1 MSEMQK
7 NILCMDL
14 GKGSLGLAISRSG
27 MFISPLTNIRFHAGD
42 YDECIK
48 LLFKEIQYEK
58 VEHIC
63 IGLPTYPSGDPCEM
77 TPVVEWF
84 IKKIEP
90 LFPNIDI
97 NKVDERYSTMEASD
111 MLHMNKK
118 NSKKQKKNI
127 DSAAAVIILE
137 RYLKSIGQM

>member
-1 MSEMQK
+1 MQK
-7 NILCMDL
+7 NILCLDL

-27 MFISPLTNIRFHAGD
+27 MFITPLTNLRFHAGD

-48 LLFKEIQYEK
+48 LLLKTIEYEK
-58 VEHIC
+58 IEHIA

-77 TPVVEWF
+77 TPIVEEF
-84 IKKIEP
+84 ILKIQP
-90 LFPNIDI
+90 LFPNVDI
-97 NKVDERYSTMEASD
+97 HKVDERNSTCEASEI
-111 MLHMNKK
+111 LHSNNK

-127 DSAAAVIILE
+127 DSIAATVILE

>member
-1 MSEMQK
+1 MKK
-7 NILCMDL
+7 NILALDL

-27 MFISPLTNIRFHAGD
+27 MFTSPLTNLRFHALD

-48 LLFKEIQYEK
+48 LLKKTIANEM
-58 VEHIC
+58 VETIA

-77 TPVVEWF
+77 TPIVEEF
-84 IKKIEP
+84 IKKIAP
-90 LFPNIDI
+90 LFPGVEIV
-97 NKVDERYSTMEASD
+97 KVDERNSTVEASE
-111 MLHMNKK
+111 MLHSNNKS
-118 NSKKQKKNI
+118 SKKQKQYI